1 MTPEDIAYLRQ
12 TATQKGYNPDDLLK
26 AIQYESSGRE
36 NIWGGKNNGYFGLIQ
51 FGGPE
56 RAKYGVDT
64 EHPNA
69 RNQIDA
75 TMRFLNDRGFKP
87 GMGILD
93 LYSTINAGSPGHY
106 NASDGN
112 GTVASHV
119 QAMLH
124 GSTPHATGGSTTPA
138 SNPYNFALNSL
149 PAGMMQETSSEAS
162 PEAAAEAESQRSRQ
176 SLMASL
182 QTIYKKPQPSIDP
195 QQMADNN
202 QSFQNFANEQHQKAL
217 GLLAQN
223 QRGLLGA

>member
-1 MTPEDIAYLRQ
+1 MTPEGIAYLKQAAARD
-12 TATQKGYNPDDLLK
+12 GYDPEHALRVF
-26 AIQYESSGRE
+26 QYESSGRPG
-36 NIWGGKNNGYFGLIQ
+36 IWGGKGGQYYGLFQAGPNERKQ
-51 FGGPE
+51 FGI
-56 RAKYGVDT
+56 DT
-64 EHPNA
+64 EHPSEQ
-69 RNQIDA
+69 NQIDA
-75 TMRFLNDRGFKP
+75 FGKFLHARGYKS
-87 GMGILD
+87 GMPLID
-93 LYSTINAGSPGHY
+93 MYSTVNAGSPGHY

-182 QTIYKKPQPSIDP
+182 QTIYKKPRPSIDP

>member
-26 AIQYESSGRE
+26 AIQYESSGSPDV
-36 NIWGGKNNGYFGLIQ
+36 WGGKNNNYYGIIQ
-51 FGGPE
+51 YGPNE
-56 RAKYGVDT
+56 RAKYHIDT
-64 EHPNA
+64 QNPSA
-69 RNQIDA
+69 RNQIDG
-75 TMRFLNDRGFKP
+75 MFGFLHDRGFKP

-124 GSTPHATGGSTTPA
+124 GSTPHATGGSTTPV

-182 QTIYKKPQPSIDP
+182 QTIYKKPQSSIDP